1 VSGENSFMELD
12 QLLQFSPAIKVI
24 KQSENELVL
33 EIIVRAKPGSKKE
46 RIEISADFMI
56 VAVNARPIDGEA
68 NERIREYVA
77 KSLGIAKRDVL
88 FISGEK
94 GKSKRFQVSFHFTD
108 HKDIKY
114 YLEKWS
120 KVVKE

>member
-1 VSGENSFMELD
+1 MELD
-12 QLLQFSPAIKVI
+12 QLLQFSPAIKVT
-24 KQSENELVL
+24 KHSEQELVL
-33 EIIVRAKPGSKKE
+33 EMIVHAKPGSKKE
-46 RIEISADFMI
+46 RIELSSEFVV

-77 KSLGIAKRDVL
+77 KSLGIAKRDIL

-94 GKSKRFQVSFHFTD
+94 GKSKRFQLSFHFTD

-120 KVVKE
+120 KVIKE